1 MAGFNKKTWVDRVSE
16 YPNRRTLVDTT
27 TQQEQTVTVTRAE
40 GTVSQ
45 PGDAFSA
52 ANMNDL
58 EDRIAKAHEIFT
70 GVLVAGNTSITFMDD
85 SIKTNGIYDYYTS
98 ILGVGPEE
106 KQVSDGS
113 ITLIF
118 SPQDEDMDVGLKVE
132 GYY

>member
-58 EDRIAKAHEIFT
+58 EDRIAKAHEVFT
-70 GVLVAGNTSITFMDD
+70 GVLVAGNTSITFTDA
-85 SIKTNGIYDYYTS
+85 SIKTNGIYNYYTS
-98 ILGVGPEE
+98 ILGVEPEE
-106 KQVSDGS
+106 KQVSEGS

-118 SPQDEDMDVGLKVE
+118 SPQEENMDVGLKVE